1 MLLTPPRAV
10 FVAVGLQTTAQILSE
25 RLWREKVALI
35 RYQTIGCSVWGEEGR
50 CEEGID
56 VIDTGAEPSERDEEW
71 DEDELNFVAS
81 TSGIFA
87 KSVCP
92 LLTAVVQ
99 QMVYVHCPRVSF
111 ALPFLLHPIRVASTR
126 LCCPGWCKMS
136 HWQCMEVTLKGLAG
150 TSCGAGII
158 PWAISYSG
166 TLLFRA
172 LRFETR

>member
-1 MLLTPPRAV
+1 MTPLFAAC
-10 FVAVGLQTTAQILSE
+10 VAVGLQATAQILSE

-35 RYQTIGCSVWGEEGR
+35 RYQTIGCSVWGEQGQ
-50 CEEGID
+50 
-56 VIDTGAEPSERDEEW
+56 GAEGDGLDVADSGAEANERDEEW
-71 DEDELNFVAS
+71 DEDELTFVAS

-126 LCCPGWCKMS
+126 LCCPGWCEMS

-158 PWAISYSG
+158 PWAISYGG

-172 LRFETR
+172 FHFETR